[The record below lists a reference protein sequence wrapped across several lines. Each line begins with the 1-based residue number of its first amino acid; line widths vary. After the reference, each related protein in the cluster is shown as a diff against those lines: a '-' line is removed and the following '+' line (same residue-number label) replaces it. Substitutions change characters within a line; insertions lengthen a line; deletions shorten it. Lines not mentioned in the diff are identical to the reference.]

1 MQELGKLFEHTLMDI
16 YYAENQ
22 ILKAL
27 PKLAKKAKS
36 PELGKMFE
44 AHLHETEGQVK
55 RLEQIFKMLG
65 KPPKGVK
72 CEAITGILKE
82 GDEVVDEFGD
92 STALD
97 AGMIAAAQTVEH
109 YEMARYGALRTWA
122 EELGMKD
129 AAKLLEQ
136 TLMEERGADQKLTKL
151 AETRVN
157 AKAA

>member
-1 MQELGKLFEHTLMDI
+1 MKELGKLFEYTLMDI

-27 PKLAKKAKS
+27 PKLAQKAKS
-36 PELGKMFE
+36 PELKKAFE
-44 AHLHETEGQVK
+44 SHLSQTEGHVK
-55 RLEQIFKMLG
+55 RLDQVFQLLA

-72 CEAITGILKE
+72 CEAIAGILKE
-82 GDEVVDEFGD
+82 GDEVVEDFGE

-136 TLMEERGADQKLTKL
+136 TLLEERSTDQLLTKL
-151 AETRVN
+151 AEG
-157 AKAA
+157 KANLRAA